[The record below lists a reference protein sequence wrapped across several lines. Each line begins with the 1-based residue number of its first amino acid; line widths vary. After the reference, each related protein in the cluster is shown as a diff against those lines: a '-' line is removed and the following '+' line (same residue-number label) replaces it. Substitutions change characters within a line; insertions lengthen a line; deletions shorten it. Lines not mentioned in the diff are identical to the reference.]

1 MPLLAHNWRFS
12 LHSTEQAERVI
23 ERFDDL
29 PLDQMTLESLKK
41 IGYEVPTPIQ
51 AKFIPPAVTGAD
63 CIGQAQTGT
72 GKTAAFILPILQLIG
87 PSGPQP
93 LVLVLA
99 PTRELAIQIEGEARR
114 LADGRGLRIVSLCG
128 GHPLRKQINELMR
141 GCQIV
146 IGTPGRV
153 IHHIRAGV
161 LKLGKIRHV
170 VLDEADRMLDI
181 GFRPDIERILHS
193 VPTQRQTLLLSATMH
208 PPVRRLAN
216 RYMHDP
222 IVIEIAPEQT
232 TVSSIRQ
239 SYFTV
244 DPDRKFELL
253 LRLIER
259 DQPTRCIIFCRRKR
273 DAEWLSHDLAHRHL
287 HVARMHGDLEQN
299 KRTRIMDAMRD
310 GRIRFLVSTDL
321 VGRGIDVD
329 DISHIINY
337 DIPEDPENYVHRIG
351 RTARMGKDGI
361 AYTFVTQDQGNE
373 LTAIETFINQLVE
386 CERLDDFESF
396 RRRERNGSGGNGSSN
411 GSRSRNRRSP
421 AYR

>member
-1 MPLLAHNWRFS
+1 
-12 LHSTEQAERVI
+12 VI
-23 ERFDDL
+23 ERFEDL
-29 PLDQMTLESLKK
+29 PLDETTLESLKK
-41 IGYEVPTPIQ
+41 VNYEVPTPIQ
-51 AKFIPPAVTGAD
+51 AKFIPPAVTGRD

-87 PSGPQP
+87 PDGLQPQA
-93 LVLVLA
+93 LVLA

-114 LADGRGLRIVSLCG
+114 LAEGRGIRIVSLCG

-161 LKLGKIRHV
+161 LKLGKIKHV

-222 IVIEIAPEQT
+222 IMIEVAAEQA
-232 TVSSIRQ
+232 TVSSIKQ

-244 DPDRKFELL
+244 DAERKFELL
-253 LRLIER
+253 LRLIDR

-299 KRTRIMDAMRD
+299 KRTRIMDAFRD

-329 DISHIINY
+329 DISHVINY

-361 AYTFVTQDQGNE
+361 AYSFVTPDQGNE
-373 LTAIETFINQLVE
+373 LTAIEIFINQMID
-386 CERLDDFESF
+386 CERLPDFEAF
-396 RRRERNGSGGNGSSN
+396 RRRDRNGSNGNGSSN
-411 GSRSRNRRSP
+411 RSRSRRRSP
-421 AYR
+421 AHR